1 MSSRNSRHSVE
12 VRSSGRRRFLA
23 PASSRGGG
31 GAIDTES
38 RPKADGSPTTSPV
51 LVSTVVDM
59 DIARTLSLP
68 SPEIVGDVVLLA
80 AAFVNRNTLP
90 VNGGKHLSG
99 EFR

>member
-1 MSSRNSRHSVE
+1 MPTHD
-12 VRSSGRRRFLA
+12 
-23 PASSRGGG
+23 GG

-38 RPKADGSPTTSPV
+38 RPKADGSLTTSPV

-68 SPEIVGDVVLLA
+68 SPEIFRDVVLLA
-80 AAFVNRNTLP
+80 AVFVNRNPLP
-90 VNGGKHLSG
+90 VNGGNHLSG